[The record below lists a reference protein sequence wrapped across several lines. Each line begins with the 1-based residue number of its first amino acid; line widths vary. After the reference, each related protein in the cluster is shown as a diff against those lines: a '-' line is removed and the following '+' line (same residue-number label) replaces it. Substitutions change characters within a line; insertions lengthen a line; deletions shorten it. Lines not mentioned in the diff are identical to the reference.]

1 MQPKWIEDIPHSYE
15 GDQEVLNAITTLS
28 TNAGNDPDNSIQQ
41 GILRHKGKAW
51 IGNNGVLRQ
60 ELVSTIHNSGLGGH
74 SGVWATY
81 QRLKA
86 IFYWPTMI
94 EQVKVVV
101 QECDICQR
109 YKDEQV
115 LYLGLLQPLPVPDGM
130 WEHISMDFIEGLPK
144 SER

>member
-1 MQPKWIEDIPHSYE
+1 MQPNWIEDIPHSYE
-15 GDQEVLNAITTLS
+15 GDQEVPNAITTLS

-41 GILRHKGKAW
+41 GILRHKENAL

-60 ELVSTIHNSGLGGH
+60 QLVSTMHKSWLGGH

-101 QECDICQR
+101 QECDIYQR

-115 LYLGLLQPLPVPDGM
+115 LYPGLLQPLPVPDGM